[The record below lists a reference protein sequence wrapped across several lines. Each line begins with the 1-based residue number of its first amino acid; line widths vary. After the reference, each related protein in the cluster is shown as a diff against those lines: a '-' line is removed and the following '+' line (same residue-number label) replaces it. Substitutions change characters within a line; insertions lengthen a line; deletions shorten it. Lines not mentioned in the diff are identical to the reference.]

1 MQAFCTI
8 FRDHHVTP
16 DEHGR
21 LLLHGLITATAPTKI
36 GGDLHV
42 LARKM
47 VFNFLRPV
55 FTKDMIRREKAVAHD
70 ERLKSKAKT
79 ACDLACFNRDG
90 KKVLGGSFEGMT
102 FRQRRSPD
110 FFMPSGCGS
119 FFP

>member
-1 MQAFCTI
+1 MGRVSTKEEVQAFCTI

-21 LLLHGLITATAPTKI
+21 LLLRGLITATAPTKI

-55 FTKDMIRREKAVAHD
+55 FTGDTIRRKETVTHD
-70 ERLKSKAKT
+70 ERMESKAKI
-79 ACDLACFNRDG
+79 ACDLTCFNRDG
-90 KKVLGGSFEGMT
+90 KKVLDESLKG
-102 FRQRRSPD
+102 
-110 FFMPSGCGS
+110 
-119 FFP
+119 